1 MLIVSL
7 IASNYYMLC
16 KTVTYMIVDPR
27 HPLDYPSYYHEVLE
41 NQLSSREVIFDSRK
55 TVCVCMCACVRMC
68 VCACVCVCVCVRVVC
83 NITFLNMD
91 LYLTYFI
98 YDTTFPSINISIT
111 YMQFCY
117 SKC

>member
-1 MLIVSL
+1 
-7 IASNYYMLC
+7 
-16 KTVTYMIVDPR
+16 
-27 HPLDYPSYYHEVLE
+27 
-41 NQLSSREVIFDSRK
+41 
-55 TVCVCMCACVRMC
+55 MC
-68 VCACVCVCVCVRVVC
+68 VCARACVRVRVCVCVCVRACVC

-111 YMQFCY
+111 YMQFCF

>member
-68 VCACVCVCVCVRVVC
+68 VCARVRVCVCVLACVCACVFACARAAC
-83 NITFLNMD
+83 SNLYRNMESP
-91 LYLTYFI
+91 F
-98 YDTTFPSINISIT
+98 N
-111 YMQFCY
+111 
-117 SKC
+117 